1 MSLVPSPQYITPRD
15 DALRVTADHFW
26 YQVLQGQDTSRVSL
40 QLFLR
45 EVQLGNYSSADM
57 FCLATSTFSADEKGT
72 VHLYHRDCPIQDFI
86 LLST

>member
-1 MSLVPSPQYITPRD
+1 MSLVPSPQYITPQD
-15 DALRVTADHFW
+15 DDLRLTADRFW
-26 YQVLQGQDTSRVSL
+26 YQAQDTSRVSL

-45 EVQLGNYSSADM
+45 EVRLGNYSSTDM

-86 LLST
+86 LLGT